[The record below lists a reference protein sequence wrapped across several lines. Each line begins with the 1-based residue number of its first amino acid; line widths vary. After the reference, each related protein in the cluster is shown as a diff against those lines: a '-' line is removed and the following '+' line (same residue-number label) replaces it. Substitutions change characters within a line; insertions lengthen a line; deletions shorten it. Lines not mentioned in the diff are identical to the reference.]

1 MREKFPGACD
11 QSHLTK
17 VAAAGFFPEA
27 KGRGYPGKV
36 ALLSNGD
43 GAGVWPRFISKEIT
57 AVRCWHLAGNSE
69 RDDLKFFAKDTEAF
83 VSSDKAGTRWPPRV
97 RPTV

>member
-1 MREKFPGACD
+1 MREKFPGVRD
-11 QSHLTK
+11 QSHLTTK
-17 VAAAGFFPEA
+17 VAATGFFPEA
-27 KGRGYPGKV
+27 KGRGYSRKV

-57 AVRCWHLAGNSE
+57 AIRWHLAGNSG
-69 RDDLKFFAKDTEAF
+69 RDGLTFFAKDAVAF
-83 VSSDKAGTRWPPRV
+83 VSNDKAGTRWPSRV

>member
-1 MREKFPGACD
+1 MREKFLVAPD
-11 QSHLTK
+11 QSHLTTK

-27 KGRGYPGKV
+27 KGRGYSRKV

-57 AVRCWHLAGNSE
+57 AIRCWHLAGNSG
-69 RDDLKFFAKDTEAF
+69 RDGLTFF
-83 VSSDKAGTRWPPRV
+83 VSNDKAGTRWPSRV
-97 RPTV
+97 STPGLAG